1 MWGLVD
7 FVMHWCYN
15 IDIGWEILGF
25 PFFYKSLRG
34 DKDMIK
40 KLKMDMVMD
49 EVRSGVYNPSSIIK
63 SLEEDLN
70 SKVGDE
76 VPERELLFPSGS
88 DKISEMEDWYG
99 VGVYYW
105 KPYAKVPS
113 KLAVVNLPN
122 DKNLVEGVEKKIQE
136 YFKSRLGISVDTW
149 NMRHNWDG
157 VYAS

>member
-1 MWGLVD
+1 MV
-7 FVMHWCYN
+7 
-15 IDIGWEILGF
+15 
-25 PFFYKSLRG
+25 
-34 DKDMIK
+34 K

-49 EVRSGVYNPSSIIK
+49 EVRVGVYNPSSIIK

-70 SKVGDE
+70 GKVG
-76 VPERELLFPSGS
+76 SN
-88 DKISEMEDWYG
+88 KISEMEDWYG

-105 KPYAKVPS
+105 KPYAKVSS

-122 DKNLVEGVEKKIQE
+122 DKNLVEGVEKEIQE

-149 NMRHNWDG
+149 NVLHYWDD

>member
-1 MWGLVD
+1 
-7 FVMHWCYN
+7 
-15 IDIGWEILGF
+15 LGSF
-25 PFFYKSLRG
+25 RISLFYKSLRG

-70 SKVGDE
+70 SKVGD
-76 VPERELLFPSGS
+76 
-88 DKISEMEDWYG
+88 DKIGEMENWYG

-105 KPYAKVPS
+105 KSYARVPS

-122 DKNLVEGVEKKIQE
+122 DKNLVEGVEKEIQE

-149 NMRHNWDG
+149 NMRHTWDG